1 MEHSRLQLKSLDL
14 CCEKEE
20 EEEEERQELIGTP
33 AGIGLAAKI
42 PTPPEYTFE
51 VGRLVKGS
59 LWDSHCHL
67 DILSSRLQRVGV
79 RKGETLEVA
88 LTRDGEDLGDA
99 FGGCIANF
107 CEPQSWSAG
116 PGGRKVVEELRSCMA
131 QSQVFLAL
139 GCHPRFADKFGKP
152 ELQRLESL
160 AKGRK
165 GGLVAIGECGL
176 DLCHSNKVTLAVQ
189 KKTFAEQVALALRL
203 KLPIV
208 LHIRRAEAEGRQLLQ
223 EVGVPPSWPMHR
235 HCFKGKIKIS
245 FTAILFKYLI
255 ILLKN

>member
-1 MEHSRLQLKSLDL
+1 MGHSRLQLKSLDL

-20 EEEEERQELIGTP
+20 EEEESKELTGTP

-42 PTPPEYTFE
+42 PAPPEYTFE
-51 VGRLVKGS
+51 VGKLLKGS

-79 RKGETLEVA
+79 RKGETLEVT
-88 LTRDGEDLGDA
+88 LKRDGEDVGEA

-176 DLCHSNKVTLAVQ
+176 DLCHSN
-189 KKTFAEQVALALRL
+189 
-203 KLPIV
+203 
-208 LHIRRAEAEGRQLLQ
+208 
-223 EVGVPPSWPMHR
+223 
-235 HCFKGKIKIS
+235 
-245 FTAILFKYLI
+245 
-255 ILLKN
+255 